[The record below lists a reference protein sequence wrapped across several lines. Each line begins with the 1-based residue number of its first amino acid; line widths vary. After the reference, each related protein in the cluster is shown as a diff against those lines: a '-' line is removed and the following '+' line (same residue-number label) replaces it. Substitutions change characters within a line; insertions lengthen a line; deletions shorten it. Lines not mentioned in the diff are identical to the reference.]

1 MFHKHA
7 VPPPFLPLPLCAPRI
22 RSFVA
27 CPPGGI
33 LPRPT
38 KRRKYTCLSSCA
50 RATVS
55 GGPGERGESAAMI
68 SATAFALS
76 PSLGLNY
83 ENGIVTFH
91 SPSRSPS
98 AERGEERKTSGGR
111 AAPGEDG
118 RKSCFQR
125 LITLSPASTPRRA
138 HCNRITAQVTVSTFF
153 ALSPLEFIALSK
165 RMRIGKHNRTR
176 QYLNRGKTT
185 PT

>member
-7 VPPPFLPLPLCAPRI
+7 VPPPSPTPFLPLPLCALRI

-91 SPSRSPS
+91 SPSNGPS
-98 AERGEERKTSGGR
+98 AERGGEKDIGRAGGPRGGR
-111 AAPGEDG
+111 TEELLSTAYYSLSGFDSAPRALQSHHGSG
-118 RKSCFQR
+118 HSFHLLCS
-125 LITLSPASTPRRA
+125 LSL
-138 HCNRITAQVTVSTFF
+138 RIYC
-153 ALSPLEFIALSK
+153 PLEKNA
-165 RMRIGKHNRTR
+165 NREA
-176 QYLNRGKTT
+176 
-185 PT
+185 

>member
-1 MFHKHA
+1 M
-7 VPPPFLPLPLCAPRI
+7 
-22 RSFVA
+22 
-27 CPPGGI
+27 
-33 LPRPT
+33 PRPT

-50 RATVS
+50 RALQFLV
-55 GGPGERGESAAMI
+55 GWPGERGESAAMI

-125 LITLSPASTPRRA
+125 LITPLSPASTPRRA

-176 QYLNRGKTT
+176 QYLR
-185 PT
+185 